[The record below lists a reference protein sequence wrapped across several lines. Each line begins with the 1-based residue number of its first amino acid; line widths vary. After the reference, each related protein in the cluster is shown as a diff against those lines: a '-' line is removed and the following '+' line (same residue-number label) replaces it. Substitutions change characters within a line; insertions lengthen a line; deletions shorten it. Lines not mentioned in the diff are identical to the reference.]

1 MMNEQEILTRLAV
14 ALAAGFLVGV
24 ERGWRERDAG
34 EGQRVA
40 GLRTF
45 ALIGLAGGIFG
56 LLGKELGQA
65 AFAAGFLAVA
75 AAVGAYRWREAA
87 HEGGFGVT
95 TVVAAFLTFAIGA
108 YAAIGSMAAA
118 AAAAVAATAI
128 LAAKG
133 WLHEWLKTLTWEEL
147 RAALILAA
155 MSFLAL
161 PVLPDRGFG
170 PYAAFNPHELWL
182 MTIAIAGVSFIGYV
196 AVKVAGA
203 RYGPLIAGVTG
214 GVVSS
219 TITTLDLARRAKA
232 SPASQRPLLAGALAA
247 SATMFARVSLVVAL
261 FGPLLFAQ
269 IIGPLA
275 AALLVS
281 VLAAVAIDVLWPGRR
296 AVPSGEAAP
305 LKNPFDLKTVLLFGL
320 LLAIVVF
327 LSASLTAMFGGN
339 GGIILAAVAGISD
352 VDAITLSMTHVAG
365 TSISLSAAE
374 AAILTAVS
382 VNSLSKSVL
391 ALIAGGRWFGL
402 RYLGVSVASLAAGGA
417 VAFFEPWSL

>member
-1 MMNEQEILTRLAV
+1 MLGR
-14 ALAAGFLVGV
+14 ALGA
-24 ERGWRERDAG
+24 E
-34 EGQRVA
+34 
-40 GLRTF
+40 
-45 ALIGLAGGIFG
+45 
-56 LLGKELGQA
+56 

-75 AAVGAYRWREAA
+75 AAIAVFRWRELER
-87 HEGGFGVT
+87 EGGFGAT

-108 YAAIGSMAAA
+108 YAAVGSMAAA
-118 AAAAVAATAI
+118 ASAAVAATAI

-133 WLHEWLKTLTWEEL
+133 WLHAWLKTLTWEEL

-182 MTIAIAGVSFIGYV
+182 MTIAIAGVSFIGYI
-196 AVKVAGA
+196 AVKVAGE
-203 RYGPLIAGVTG
+203 RYGPLIAGIAG

-232 SPASQRPLLAGALAA
+232 APGDRRPLLAGALAA
-247 SATMFARVSLVVAL
+247 SATMFARVGLVTAL
-261 FGPLLFAQ
+261 FGPALFVVL
-269 IIGPLA
+269 IGPLA
-275 AALLVS
+275 AALVVS
-281 VLAAVAIDVLWPGRR
+281 VVAALAIDRPWEVRHDAPKS
-296 AVPSGEAAP
+296 AAAP
-305 LKNPFDLKTVLLFGL
+305 LRNPFDLRTVLLFGM
-320 LLAIVVF
+320 LLAAITF
-327 LSASLTAMFGGN
+327 LSVWLTAAFGGS

-365 TSISLSAAE
+365 TSISLSVAE

-391 ALIAGGRWFGL
+391 AFVAGGRWFGI
-402 RYLGVSVASLAAGGA
+402 RYLGVSVVSLAAGGA
-417 VAFFEPWSL
+417 VALLEPWSL